1 MKQFEFEGKTYNL
14 CNSWEDM
21 TLQRYINFFLY
32 QDSKK
37 EGIMDEL
44 YLMEIIEILSDCDVL
59 MEVPMETL
67 KSLISEINFLSTTPK
82 LTKGDVIHI
91 DAQLYKCV
99 NLNELTAGEYISIK
113 MLMGD
118 EKTVLQGLPKL
129 LSIIVRPAE
138 EFIDKETGKKRYKI
152 EKFAVDNLDWRA
164 EKFLS
169 LRIVDVLHWTTFFLT
184 GKKQSLQTSQRSTN
198 QKVIKKEIHGHL

>member
-1 MKQFEFEGKTYNL
+1 MYVY
-14 CNSWEDM
+14 S
-21 TLQRYINFFLY
+21 
-32 QDSKK
+32 
-37 EGIMDEL
+37 
-44 YLMEIIEILSDCDVL
+44 
-59 MEVPMETL
+59 
-67 KSLISEINFLSTTPK
+67 
-82 LTKGDVIHI
+82 
-91 DAQLYKCV
+91 QLYKCV

-138 EFIDKETGKKRYKI
+138 EFIDKETGEKRYKI

-169 LRIVDVLHWTTFFLT
+169 LRVVDVLHWTTFFLT

-198 QKVIKKEIHGHL
+198 RKVIKKEIHGHL